1 MFWRKLVPMCSNLF
15 SVLFPV
21 NMPLCASTGPVLA
34 RCCQHRTSTGPVLA
48 TNGMF
53 IGLMS
58 ICRGPWLFYLYLLLV
73 VGCIILVCNM
83 LCLYVQCV
91 ASICVASLP
100 AICHMATCNC
110 AAWLRAMCCPCIVCN
125 VLGGVYSDMQGGKNK
140 TYVDI
145 WLIITL
151 KLIKIS
157 PGGWK

>member
-1 MFWRKLVPMCSNLF
+1 MFWRKLVPICSNLF

-21 NMPLCASTGPVLA
+21 NMPLWASM
-34 RCCQHRTSTGPVLA
+34 RPVLA

-91 ASICVASLP
+91 ASICVASLR
-100 AICHMATCNC
+100 AMCSHGYVQCVECNLSRRYVQYAAWLRAMCRVAACNCATWLRAMCRVAACNC
-110 AAWLRAMCCPCIVCN
+110 AAWLRAMCCTCIVCN
-125 VLGGVYSDMQGGKNK
+125 VLGGV
-140 TYVDI
+140 
-145 WLIITL
+145 
-151 KLIKIS
+151 
-157 PGGWK
+157 